1 MRRAAFHLAFVFL
14 AVAVAAAGVAA
25 GPARV
30 TGEFSATAS
39 VDTNQGTRSMGFNL
53 VVSNPIT
60 MEQAQPLKD
69 VLAHG
74 GQQALLNAI
83 RGSARGKIRLGGFEY
98 PVDLVVVEP
107 SGDVTRY
114 YVVTARSL
122 KYEEVNEGRPSLD
135 HPFSV
140 FVVNVPG
147 MGTGDGRIYT
157 QAALSIDEEG
167 HVRADQYDGRP
178 GTLRDVKRLK

>member
-1 MRRAAFHLAFVFL
+1 MKTTVRSGLAFL
-14 AVAVAAAGVAA
+14 AALVALGA
-25 GPARV
+25 GPSPK
-30 TGEFSATAS
+30 GEFSATAR
-39 VDTNQGTRSMGFNL
+39 VETKTGTRSMGFDL
-53 VVSNPIT
+53 VVVNPMT
-60 MEQAQPLKD
+60 MEEAHPLKE
-69 VLAHG
+69 VLARG

-83 RGSARGKIRLGGFEY
+83 RGSGRGKIRLGGFEY

-107 SGDVTRY
+107 SNDGLRY
-114 YVVTARSL
+114 YVVTGR
-122 KYEEVNEGRPSLD
+122 KMQYDEINEGRDSMN

-147 MGTGDGRIYT
+147 MGTGDGKIFT

-167 HVRADQYDGRP
+167 HVRADQWDGQP